1 MKKVFS
7 YLKKTL
13 KVTMWLI
20 ISLVLLFIITALL
33 IQIPAVQTKIVR
45 TATSF
50 VSDKTHTR
58 VEIKNVSIAFP
69 KSVVLEGLY
78 LGDTRKDTLIYVDKI
93 KLNIVLYDL
102 IANKI
107 TINSLALTK
116 AYVNLYNS
124 KTDSLFNYN
133 FLLTA
138 FADSVQQKPE
148 DTKEPAAWTFSVD
161 KVSLKQIRLR
171 YNDEFGGMKA
181 AAQLGNADL
190 KMNTLDL
197 QNSVYKLDNL
207 LIEQLKADVQTT
219 KASNPQEEASSGIL
233 PNITASNIRIYNS
246 SITYSDAISQQK
258 ILAAI
263 HRFDLKNGT
272 VDLENKIIELDKIY
286 ISKSD
291 VRYFTADTATPVDTT
306 VQVPQMVENAWK
318 VTVKQIEFND
328 NAIT

>member
-45 TATSF
+45 AATSF

-116 AYVNLYNS
+116 AYVNLYNT

-219 KASNPQEEASSGIL
+219 KASNQQEEASSGIL
-233 PNITASNIRIYNS
+233 PNITASNIRINNS
-246 SITYSDAISQQK
+246 SITYSDAVSQQK

-263 HRFDLKNGT
+263 HRFDLKN
-272 VDLENKIIELDKIY
+272 
-286 ISKSD
+286 
-291 VRYFTADTATPVDTT
+291 
-306 VQVPQMVENAWK
+306 
-318 VTVKQIEFND
+318 
-328 NAIT
+328 